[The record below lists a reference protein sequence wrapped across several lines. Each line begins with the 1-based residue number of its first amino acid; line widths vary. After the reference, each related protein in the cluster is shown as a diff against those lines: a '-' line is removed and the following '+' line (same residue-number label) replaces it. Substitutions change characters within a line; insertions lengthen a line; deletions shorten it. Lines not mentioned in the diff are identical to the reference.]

1 MTGLRNSATTSRI
14 MPIDSASR
22 RFGCSISAPVETGR
36 SATMVKEYPSRAGD
50 RPFLAERF
58 PQICLAPPN
67 ATSGVNWRRSADF
80 VQRIPLSDRL
90 CARFLDERGGI
101 CRLQT
106 RRRITQPLA
115 DLHASIND

>member
-1 MTGLRNSATTSRI
+1 

-22 RFGCSISAPVETGR
+22 RFRCLIFGPVETER
-36 SATMVKEYPSRAGD
+36 SATIVKEYPSRAGD
-50 RPFLAERF
+50 RTFLAECF
-58 PQICLAPPN
+58 PQICLASPN

-80 VQRIPLSDRL
+80 VQRIPLSARL
-90 CARFLDERGGI
+90 CARPLDERGGI

-106 RRRITQPLA
+106 RRRISQPLA

>member
-1 MTGLRNSATTSRI
+1 

-22 RFGCSISAPVETGR
+22 RFRCLISAPVETGR

-50 RPFLAERF
+50 RTLLAERF

-67 ATSGVNWRRSADF
+67 ATSGGNWRRSADF
-80 VQRIPLSDRL
+80 VERVSLSDRL

-106 RRRITQPLA
+106 RHRISQPWQTSAPVLMISAALA
-115 DLHASIND
+115 L